1 MRRQESSGTGGCCD
15 AADGG
20 ISPLVQDMILL
31 QGRDRSPRRRHP
43 WVLSGSVAQEPKGAE
58 PGAWVRVLSNSGE
71 VLGHGHYSPHSSIR
85 VRLLAFGKEDPGE
98 HLLEELLEAALAR
111 RRDHPLLGGTDAVRL
126 VNAEG
131 DGLPG
136 LVVDRFGDVVVV
148 KFLTAGM
155 HMRAERIAERLER
168 LTGAPH
174 GFRRRDSSSARRE
187 GIPADEGLLWGGAP
201 DEVWIDERGRKYAVD
216 FKQGQKT
223 GFYLDQR
230 DSRDLVE
237 QLARGRRTLDVF
249 SYTGGFSVAAA
260 RGGAKGL
267 VLVDSSEAALLA
279 ASENLAR
286 NSASCAVEVRRFD
299 AFEALRAASAAG
311 EKFDLLIL
319 DPPPLARS
327 RGAVK
332 AAARAYKDM
341 LLHGLRC
348 CSPSAFVMA
357 FSCSHHIDPDLFQKI
372 VFGAAL
378 DAGRGVRWLRTLGAP
393 ADHPF
398 SVDHPEGRYLH
409 GCLLE
414 VEAYEED
421 AP

>member
-1 MRRQESSGTGGCCD
+1 
-15 AADGG
+15 
-20 ISPLVQDMILL
+20 L
-31 QGRDRSPRRRHP
+31 
-43 WVLSGSVAQEPKGAE
+43 LSGSIAQEPQGAE
-58 PGAWVRVLSNSGE
+58 PGAWVRVLADSGE
-71 VLGHGHYSPHSSIR
+71 VLGFGHYSPRSSIR
-85 VRLLAFGKEDPGE
+85 VRMLAFGKEDPGE
-98 HLLEELLEAALAR
+98 ALLEARLEAAVAR
-111 RRDHPLLGGTDAVRL
+111 RRDHPLMSGTDALRL

-136 LVVDRFGDVVVV
+136 LVVDRFADVVVI

-155 HMRAERIAERLER
+155 HARAGRIAERLER
-168 LTGAPH
+168 LTGARH
-174 GFRRRDSSSARRE
+174 GFRRLDSSSARRE
-187 GIPADEGLLWGGAP
+187 GIPADEGPLWGRP
-201 DEVWIDERGRKYAVD
+201 EQSVWIEERGRKYAVD
-216 FKQGQKT
+216 FMRGQKT

-237 QLARGRRTLDVF
+237 GLAEGRRTLDVF
-249 SYTGGFSVAAA
+249 SYTGGFAVAAA
-260 RGGAKGL
+260 RGGAKSL
-267 VLVDSSEAALLA
+267 VLVDSSESALA
-279 ASENLAR
+279 AAQENLAM
-286 NSASCAVEVRRFD
+286 NAVTCPAEVRRSD
-299 AFEALRAASAAG
+299 GFEALRAASAAG
-311 EKFDLLIL
+311 EKFDLVVI

-327 RGAVK
+327 RSAVK
-332 AAARAYKDM
+332 AAARAYKDL

-348 CSPSAFVMA
+348 CSPSAFVVA

-378 DAGRGVRWLRTLGAP
+378 DAGRGVRWIRGLGAP

-414 VEAYEED
+414 VEADEEK